1 MITTNGKTLNQRE
14 IRIALHEELL
24 AIAPNELGL
33 TQAGSI
39 LRAQGASSAS
49 QSDVREAVVQAA
61 HSLQEEG
68 KVELTQ
74 NGMKLT
80 YRPRMVWL
88 EKSRV
93 EGRPDRVNGP
103 YQVGRALWSPQRDR
117 TGGDTYASMRDVRPG
132 DIVLHLTDSAR
143 ISGVSK
149 VVSYAST
156 NFTGIPNS
164 DWSGSTCYL
173 IDLSEYEACQPSF
186 ERVDFLG
193 NRAATDD
200 LLRIRESHKNL
211 FYDRKLH
218 LMQGFYLTP
227 VPAELAELLNRLY
240 RSRYDRDLPH
250 FQSATTEGFS
260 DPGNAY
266 TPNQAARPPEIPEQ
280 GIGPRFTLGRDGVV
294 EFDVWTKDSAAPV
307 DLARLQSL
315 HSVLL
320 QTAKDLVQEFRKGT
334 NQHVKLAWLAENYLD
349 LIDCDASEIDFVR
362 LYGVGLRLQVA
373 LEAAQ
378 RSIEARLLP
387 EMEDPQYEALQSLAN
402 LHGVFIQSS
411 TVGQEL
417 LSDAERFSFRRED
430 IPSIRA
436 VLTEMGLELA
446 AQPEIV
452 DQPVGRFFSELAE
465 DVGEGNHPD
474 RTVAYSLAAYSNL
487 TVVLVEIATTSLLA
501 NQFGILGSIGN
512 LAGATAFFLTRRRGK
527 DAISVAK
534 RMLTDAENRTDEG
547 IRLLLRSG
555 STKYTDFILRNEGL
569 FRRLAS
575 LSSRLQFIV
584 THIDWLKKI
593 SK

>member
-1 MITTNGKTLNQRE
+1 MIPRNGKTLNQRE

-24 AIAPNELGL
+24 AIAPNALGL
-33 TQAGSI
+33 TEAGSI
-39 LRAQGASSAS
+39 FRARSVLSVS
-49 QSDVREAVVQAA
+49 RSDMQKAVTEAA
-61 HSLQEEG
+61 HSLQKEG
-68 KVELTQ
+68 TVELSQ
-74 NGMKLT
+74 NSIKLT
-80 YRPRMVWL
+80 DRPRMVWL

-103 YQVGRALWSPQRDR
+103 YRVGRALWSPKRDI
-117 TGGDTYASMRDVRPG
+117 TGGDTYASMRNVRPG
-132 DIVLHLTDSAR
+132 DIILHLTDSAR

-149 VVSYAST
+149 VASYASA
-156 NFTGIPNS
+156 NFVGIPGS
-164 DWSGSTCYL
+164 DWSGGTCYL
-173 IDLSEYEACQPSF
+173 VDLNEYEACQPPF
-186 ERVDFLG
+186 ERADFLG
-193 NRAATDD
+193 NLAASDE

-227 VPAELAELLNRLY
+227 VPTELAELLNRLY
-240 RSRYDRDLPH
+240 RSHNAKDLPH
-250 FQSATTEGFS
+250 FQSASMEGFS

-266 TPNQAARPPEIPEQ
+266 GENQSARPPEIPEQ
-280 GIGPRFTLGRDGVV
+280 GIGPRFTLGKGGVV
-294 EFDVWTKDSAAPV
+294 EFDVWTKDGAAPV

-315 HSVLL
+315 HTVLL
-320 QTAKDLVQEFRKGT
+320 ETAKDLVQEFRKGT

-349 LIDCDASEIDFVR
+349 LVDSDISEIDFAR

-378 RSIEARLLP
+378 RSIESRLLP
-387 EMEDPQYEALQSLAN
+387 ELEDPQYEALQSLAN

-411 TVGQEL
+411 TVGQQL

-430 IPSIRA
+430 IPA
-436 VLTEMGLELA
+436 FKGVLTEMGMELS

-487 TVVLVEIATTSLLA
+487 TIVLAEIATTSLLA
-501 NQFGILGSIGN
+501 SQFGILGSIGG

-534 RMLTDAENRTDEG
+534 RMLTDVENKGDEG

-555 STKYTDFILRNEGL
+555 STKYTDFILSNEAL

-584 THIDWLKKI
+584 THIDWLKKFR
-593 SK
+593 K